1 MYLPWIQ
8 WVTEPGLAPTM
19 TLPAENQGL
28 RIIDDPTEKP
38 ECLGQTLESLL
49 GVEILVNVT
58 KNPRPQ
64 SGACS

>member
-28 RIIDDPTEKP
+28 RIIDDPTEISK
-38 ECLGQTLESLL
+38 GLL
-49 GVEILVNVT
+49 LYDFL
-58 KNPRPQ
+58 
-64 SGACS
+64 